1 MGAREAMSVDVVIVG
16 AGPAGLSAAIRL
28 AQNARANDQPLTIMV
43 LEKAGEIGGHIL
55 SGAVIDPAALDVLIP
70 DWADRGAPLRTPVA
84 SDSFSVLTRRGRFQ
98 VPQFLLPP
106 VLNNHGNHVVSL
118 GDVCRW
124 LGEQAAML
132 GVDVFAGFAATEL
145 LYDAQGAVRGV
156 ATGDMG
162 RDRAG
167 RPKPGFTAGMEI
179 HARYTLIAEGARGSL
194 AKELI
199 ARFDLDRES
208 GPQKYGIGVKE
219 VWQVPAERHAPGRIE
234 HTVGWPLSAGAGGG
248 GFVYHGEGRQVHIGL
263 VVHLNYDNPHLSPFD
278 EMQRYKTHPHL
289 RALLEGGERI
299 AFGARAMTSG
309 GWQSIPQLAF
319 PGGALIGC
327 SAGFM
332 NLPRIKGTHNAM
344 WSGIKTADMLVE
356 ALSAGRGNDLLEN
369 LNGRVIEGPIR
380 QDLWPT
386 RNAKPI
392 VSRFGSLLG
401 LGLSGIDLWSHRILG
416 RSIFGTLRHGKPDH
430 ATLKPAK
437 AARPIR
443 YDRPDGKL
451 TFDRASSVYLAN
463 LTHDEEQ
470 PVHLRLRDPSIPT
483 EVNLNIYDE
492 PAQRYCPAGVYEIVE
507 EAGTPQLRINAANCV
522 HCKTCDIK
530 DPSQNIDWVPPEG
543 GSGPNYMGM

>member
-1 MGAREAMSVDVVIVG
+1 MGEREAISVDAVVVG

-28 AQNARANDQPLTIMV
+28 AQRAQANGQPLTIMV
-43 LEKAGEIGGHIL
+43 LEKAAEIGGHIL
-55 SGAVIDPAALDVLIP
+55 SGAVIDPTALDALIP
-70 DWADRGAPLRTPVA
+70 DWADCGAPLRTPVS
-84 SDSFSVLTRRGRFQ
+84 SDSFSVLTRQGRFA

-106 VLNNHGNHVVSL
+106 ILNNHGNYVASL
-118 GDVCRW
+118 GDICRW
-124 LGEQAAML
+124 LGEQAAKL
-132 GVDVFAGFAATEL
+132 GIDVFAGFAATEL
-145 LYDAQGAVRGV
+145 LYDQQGAVRGV

-162 RDRAG
+162 RDREG
-167 RPKPGFTAGMEI
+167 KPKPGFTAGMEI

-194 AKELI
+194 AKQLI
-199 ARFDLDRES
+199 ARFDLDHES
-208 GPQKYGIGVKE
+208 GPQKYGIGIKE
-219 VWQVPAERHAPGRIE
+219 VWEVPAERHVPGRIE
-234 HTVGWPLSAGAGGG
+234 HTVGWPLSTGTGGG
-248 GFVYHGEGRQVHIGL
+248 GFVYHGEGRRVHIGL

-309 GWQSIPQLAF
+309 GWQSVPQLAF

-344 WSGIKTADMLVE
+344 WSGIKTADALVD
-356 ALSAGRGNDLLEN
+356 ALSAGRGNDLIEN
-369 LNGRVIEGPIR
+369 LNESVTEGPIR

-392 VSRFGSLLG
+392 VSRFGALLG

-416 RSIFGTLRHGKPDH
+416 RSIFGTLRHGNADH

-437 AARPIR
+437 SAGSIL

-470 PVHLRLRDPSIPT
+470 PVHLRLRDQSVPT
-483 EVNLNIYDE
+483 EVNLKIYDE

-507 EAGTPQLRINAANCV
+507 EAGAPQLRINAANCV

-543 GSGPNYMGM
+543 GSGPNYVGM